1 MLYHLFTAFRYT
13 LTTVLFILIGVPV
26 TILFSVVG
34 GILCT
39 LSLFFDLNNTFLTN
53 VLGKL
58 GEFQNSYFLH
68 RNIKSV
74 MDKMNSGQG

>member
-1 MLYHLFTAFRYT
+1 
-13 LTTVLFILIGVPV
+13 
-26 TILFSVVG
+26 
-34 GILCT
+34 
-39 LSLFFDLNNTFLTN
+39 LFFDLNNTFLTN
-53 VLGKL
+53 VLGRL

>member
-1 MLYHLFTAFRYT
+1 MLYHLFTVFRYT

-26 TILFSVVG
+26 AILFSVVG
-34 GILCT
+34 GTLCT
-39 LSLFFDLNNTFLTN
+39 LCLFFDLNNTFLTN
-53 VLGKL
+53 MLGRL